1 MMETVLG
8 ILAGSWAVL
17 MAISPLLQIRRIV
30 RLRSSEEVSIPY
42 FGILVLGFLLWLA
55 YGIGIANLAL
65 IIPNSLA
72 AVIGLATI
80 AVARRYR

>member
-1 MMETVLG
+1 METVLG

-30 RLRSSEEVSIPY
+30 RLRSSKEVSIPY
-42 FGILVLGFLLWLA
+42 FGILVVGFLLWVA
-55 YGIGIANLAL
+55 YGIAIANLAL

-80 AVARRYR
+80 AVASRYR

>member
-1 MMETVLG
+1 MMDTVLG

-42 FGILVLGFLLWLA
+42 FGILVLGSCCGSRMGSGSRTWRSSSRT
-55 YGIGIANLAL
+55 
-65 IIPNSLA
+65 PSPP
-72 AVIGLATI
+72 
-80 AVARRYR
+80 

>member
-1 MMETVLG
+1 METVLG

-30 RLRSSEEVSIPY
+30 RLRSSKEVSIPY

-55 YGIGIANLAL
+55 YGIAIANLAL

-80 AVARRYR
+80 VVARRYR